1 MKDFI
6 KRAVKKISKLTREQ
20 VEELFTATAAEVD
33 RLETVLESL
42 GQGILVCD
50 PKHSLAL
57 ANKCAERY
65 LPIAAL
71 EPGIDPV
78 WARIRDERIADFLE
92 ATLKSGDR
100 VEEREFNAESKGI
113 QRLVSISVLPLV
125 REHRVTGSLIY
136 IEDITEKRGREA
148 RLRRAENLASLTTLA
163 AGVAHEIKNPLG
175 SISIH
180 IQLMQKELE
189 AKRRLAAQG
198 DTGQGDIGQDDA
210 EQTEAARYP
219 DKLDTY
225 IAVVN
230 EEIDRLNHIV
240 VDFLFA
246 VRPMNLDLREGNIN
260 VLIGELMGFMGYEL
274 SGASIVCNLELEEGL
289 PLLTFDERY
298 LKQVLLNLVK
308 NAAAAMPEGGK
319 LTVRTWH
326 KDNEAF
332 ISVLDT
338 GVGIPEENLSKIFEP
353 YFTTKA
359 TGSGLGLTLV
369 FKIIREHQGEISVKS
384 REGEGTCFTISLPI
398 PQREHRLIGFEGTT
412 ALARTEPAAVPVP
425 VPASAAVPAS
435 ASEKGKPPRYEEGGV

>member
-1 MKDFI
+1 MRNFI
-6 KRAVKKISKLTREQ
+6 KRAVKKLSKLTREQ
-20 VEELFTATAAEVD
+20 LEELFISSAAEID
-33 RLETVLESL
+33 RLKTVLESL

-50 PKHSLAL
+50 TRHALVL
-57 ANKCAERY
+57 ANKCAERF
-65 LPIAAL
+65 LPIGLA
-71 EPGIDPV
+71 EPGGDSV
-78 WARIRDERIADFLE
+78 WLRVWDEKIAAFLE
-92 ATLKSGDR
+92 STLKSGDR
-100 VEEREFNAESKGI
+100 VEEREFNVESKGI
-113 QRLVSISVLPLV
+113 QRLLSVSVLPLV

-180 IQLMQKELE
+180 IQLMQKALK
-189 AKRRLAAQG
+189 ANRKLV
-198 DTGQGDIGQDDA
+198 
-210 EQTEAARYP
+210 EQALPRDGADSCLDQL
-219 DKLDTY
+219 DKY

-246 VRPMNLDLREGNIN
+246 VRPMDLDLREGDLNS
-260 VLIGELMGFMGYEL
+260 LIGELVDFMSFEL
-274 SGASIVCNLELEEGL
+274 SDARITCDLELEENL

-308 NAAAAMPEGGK
+308 NATAAMPAGGK
-319 LTVRTWH
+319 LTIKTES
-326 KDNEAF
+326 KDSEVY
-332 ISVLDT
+332 ISVQDT
-338 GVGIPEENLSKIFEP
+338 GLGIPEENLSKIFEP

-384 REGEGTCFTISLPI
+384 REGEGTCFTISLPL
-398 PQREHRLIGFEGTT
+398 PQRERRLIGFEEG
-412 ALARTEPAAVPVP
+412 RGAAAGSDAP
-425 VPASAAVPAS
+425 
-435 ASEKGKPPRYEEGGV
+435 

>member
-6 KRAVKKISKLTREQ
+6 KRSIKKISKLTREQ
-20 VEELFTATAAEVD
+20 IEALFADAAAEID

-50 PKHSLAL
+50 AKHSLVL

-65 LPIAAL
+65 LPMAVPAP
-71 EPGIDPV
+71 PGDPV
-78 WARIRDERIADFLE
+78 WARIWDDEIAGFLE

-100 VEEREFNAESKGI
+100 VEEREFNVETGVP
-113 QRLVSISVLPLV
+113 RLLSISVLPLV

-163 AGVAHEIKNPLG
+163 AGVAHEIKNPLA

-180 IQLMQKELE
+180 IQLMQKALE
-189 AKRRLAAQG
+189 AKRRLA
-198 DTGQGDIGQDDA
+198 
-210 EQTEAARYP
+210 EQEGEASYP
-219 DKLDTY
+219 DQLDKY

-246 VRPMNLDLREGNIN
+246 VRPMHLYLREGNIN
-260 VLIGELMGFMGYEL
+260 VLIGELMEFMGFEL
-274 SGASIVCNLELEEGL
+274 SDASVTCDLELEEDL
-289 PLLTFDERY
+289 PLLKFDERY
-298 LKQVLLNLVK
+298 LKQALLNLIK
-308 NAAAAMPEGGK
+308 NAAAAMPGGGK
-319 LTVRTWH
+319 LTVRTGH
-326 KDNEAF
+326 KDDEAF

-338 GVGIPEENLSKIFEP
+338 GTGIPEENLSKIFEP

-369 FKIIREHQGEISVKS
+369 FKIVREHQGEISVKS
-384 REGEGTCFTISLPI
+384 REGEGTCFTISLPV
-398 PQREHRLIGFEGTT
+398 PQREHRLIGYEG
-412 ALARTEPAAVPVP
+412 ALKSPA
-425 VPASAAVPAS
+425 
-435 ASEKGKPPRYEEGGV
+435 EEGLP